1 MIRYSHVLYCTD
13 FSEEA
18 DMACH
23 HALDFAQRSGAKLHV
38 LHILHSP
45 FKYWCHLVDE
55 FVDAAEVVEEVSE
68 AIVEKARTYLE
79 EHYAYVL
86 ANLKR
91 AVHER
96 TWLCNSLKKY
106 CFLWI
111 CPIFHPKSFPM

>member
-1 MIRYSHVLYCTD
+1 
-13 FSEEA
+13 
-18 DMACH
+18 
-23 HALDFAQRSGAKLHV
+23 
-38 LHILHSP
+38 
-45 FKYWCHLVDE
+45 VDE

-111 CPIFHPKSFPM
+111 CPIFHPKSLPM